1 MSKIITLRDRITQ
14 ESMYPI
20 TTTSAVLDE
29 NGKSIETILVEK
41 SEELD
46 TKVIDAVSKAK
57 AAEDSITSLNNLN
70 NTSNAQEELGK
81 LKDQI
86 ESSKTEINS
95 LKNDYAT
102 LKDITNNVIK
112 TDDLVNTIN
121 SGSSQIP
128 TTEAVESYVSE
139 KSSELM
145 SYIIDTTT
153 VIPNYIPRKSGQ
165 ILINT
170 ENNFIYF
177 SPGNSTVWFALE
189 ATPLELPESI
199 LDGNI
204 DGDNLELEGDVYV
217 DNSTLVI
224 NGGGSISSD
233 TLIISGTTGGSNVNG
248 TVENKTL
255 SVDENSGV
263 YVSDSTLNFGDMN
276 VDNGILNI

>member
-86 ESSKTEINS
+86 ESNKTEINS

-112 TDDLVNTIN
+112 TNDLVNTIN

-128 TTEAVESYVSE
+128 TTEAVESYVGE

-233 TLIISGTTGGSNVNG
+233 TLIISGTTGESSVNG

-255 SVDENSGV
+255 SVDENSSV
-263 YVSDSTLNFGDMN
+263 YVSDSTLNFGDMS
-276 VDNGILNI
+276 VDNGILNM

>member
-41 SEELD
+41 TEELD
-46 TKVIDAVSKAK
+46 TKVIDAVSRAK
-57 AAEDSITSLNNLN
+57 AAEDSVTSLNNLN
-70 NTSNAQEELGK
+70 NTSNAQEELSK

-86 ESSKTEINS
+86 ESNKTEINS

-102 LKDITNNVIK
+102 LKDITNSVIK
-112 TDDLVNTIN
+112 TDDLVNTIS

-128 TTEAVESYVSE
+128 TTEAVESYIGE

-145 SYIIDTTT
+145 NYIIDTTT
-153 VIPNYIPRKSGQ
+153 VIPNYIPKKSGQ

-189 ATPLELPESI
+189 ATPLELPDSI
-199 LDGNI
+199 LDGNV

-217 DNSTLVI
+217 DNGTLVI
-224 NGGGSISSD
+224 NSGGS
-233 TLIISGTTGGSNVNG
+233 
-248 TVENKTL
+248 
-255 SVDENSGV
+255 VDS
-263 YVSDSTLNFGDMN
+263 
-276 VDNGILNI
+276 GILNI

>member
-86 ESSKTEINS
+86 ESNKTEINS

-112 TDDLVNTIN
+112 TNDLVNTIN

-128 TTEAVESYVSE
+128 TTEAVESYVGE

-217 DNSTLVI
+217 DSNTLVI
-224 NGGGSISSD
+224 NGGGSVSSD
-233 TLIISGTTGGSNVNG
+233 TLIISGTTGESSIG
-248 TVENKTL
+248 TIENKTL
-255 SVDENSGV
+255 SVNENSGV

-276 VDNGILNI
+276 VDSGTLNI

>member
-86 ESSKTEINS
+86 ESNKTEINS

-128 TTEAVESYVSE
+128 TTEAVESYVGE

-233 TLIISGTTGGSNVNG
+233 TLIISGTTGESNVG

-255 SVDENSGV
+255 SVNENSGV
-263 YVSDSTLNFGDMN
+263 YVSDSTLNFGDMS
-276 VDNGILNI
+276 VDSGTLNI

>member
-86 ESSKTEINS
+86 ESNKTEINS

-112 TDDLVNTIN
+112 TNDLVNTIN

-128 TTEAVESYVSE
+128 TTEAVESYVGE